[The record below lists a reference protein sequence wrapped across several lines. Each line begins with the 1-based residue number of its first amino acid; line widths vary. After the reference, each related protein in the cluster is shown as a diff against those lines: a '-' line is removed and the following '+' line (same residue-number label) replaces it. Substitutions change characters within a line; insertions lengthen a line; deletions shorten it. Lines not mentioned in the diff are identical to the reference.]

1 MSHTRVSEVLAKVAT
16 RIIKSSRLVALALVA
31 AFTSVAMQP
40 AQAQSSDT
48 WKSIAII
55 GGSTAAGAYIG
66 HKMAGRTG
74 AVVGAGVGASVGY
87 SIDRRRRANE
97 YYNQYGDNGYYGNDP
112 YYGNGGYYGGYY
124 GGPYGAPSNGPY
136 DPYGYPSGFQGN
148 SYSSTSRFAKRH

>member
-1 MSHTRVSEVLAKVAT
+1 MTYTRVSEIVSNVAFRAIKKV
-16 RIIKSSRLVALALVA
+16 RLVAFAILAIVTCVSL
-31 AFTSVAMQP
+31 QP

-55 GGSTAAGAYIG
+55 GGSTAAGAYVG

-97 YYNQYGDNGYYGNDP
+97 YNNQYGDNGYYGNDP
-112 YYGNGGYYGGYY
+112 YYGNSGNY
-124 GGPYGAPSNGPY
+124 GGPYDGTYSGQY
-136 DPYGYPSGFQGN
+136 DPYGYPSGYQGN
-148 SYSSTSRFAKRH
+148 SYSGSSRHAKRH

>member
-1 MSHTRVSEVLAKVAT
+1 MTQTRVFEVLTKIAA
-16 RIIKSSRLVALALVA
+16 RLIKSSRLIALALVA

-74 AVVGAGVGASVGY
+74 AVVGAGVGATVGY

-97 YYNQYGDNGYYGNDP
+97 YNQYGDNGYYGNDP
-112 YYGNGGYYGGYY
+112 YYGNSGYY
-124 GGPYGAPSNGPY
+124 GGPYDGASGPYNGPY
-136 DPYGYPSGFQGN
+136 DPYPSGFQSNG
-148 SYSSTSRFAKRH
+148 YSANRHFAKRH

>member
-1 MSHTRVSEVLAKVAT
+1 MTHTRVSEVFTKIVA
-16 RIIKSSRLVALALVA
+16 RAVKNSRLIALALVA

-87 SIDRRRRANE
+87 SIDRRRRANQ
-97 YYNQYGDNGYYGNDP
+97 YYDQYGDNGYYGNDP
-112 YYGNGGYYGGYY
+112 YYGNDGYY
-124 GGPYGAPSNGPY
+124 GGPYNGPSNGPY

-148 SYSSTSRFAKRH
+148 SYSGNSRFAKRR

>member
-1 MSHTRVSEVLAKVAT
+1 MTHTRVFEVLAKLTARVT
-16 RIIKSSRLVALALVA
+16 KSSRLIALALVA

-87 SIDRRRRANE
+87 AIDRRRRSNE
-97 YYNQYGDNGYYGNDP
+97 YYDQYGDNGYYGNDP
-112 YYGNGGYYGGYY
+112 YYGNGGYYGGPDN
-124 GGPYGAPSNGPY
+124 GPYNGPY

-148 SYSSTSRFAKRH
+148 SYSGNSRHAKRH